1 MNFETIFL
9 EKSDLQKFTMFQT
22 LVTNQTQ
29 SLSITDLAERLG
41 LSYQQSYNVFQ
52 ELTRDL
58 VALSGEPT
66 GKIKQSLTDGAAL
79 ALSIDD
85 YRLFLLHDSIP
96 FQFID
101 YLVQGTQQSV
111 GRFCTDHYISR
122 STLMR
127 KTALIRRFLT
137 GFKVKISLTT
147 ATFVGD
153 EKQVRLFLQLFYWLS
168 YHGSRWP
175 FRALDFAA
183 LSKQYLALPTADP
196 NPITA
201 SQERL
206 FWGVCRTRMS
216 RGHFVTLNADFER
229 SVPRGAFS
237 MTAVYPGKHNPNV
250 AQDTLDAETIFFYFF
265 QQKTIRFTSPSPD
278 TVQMARHLEK
288 INSPAAQLVA
298 GLPTAVR
305 DHAGAAAPDPFKN
318 AQLHTN
324 LMRVAA
330 AFYLMGGNFVKQSDF
345 FKPALPNYMQK
356 QARVT
361 LTHYIE
367 QLPDDARFAAF
378 KRAKRP
384 LVEMLFYLLVPY
396 LREFQWQDPVKVKLV
411 METTD
416 TVNRNIIDF
425 VRNLSVVEL
434 LSDDAPL
441 TDADLLITALD
452 DFVEPDTL
460 AALPPHIAKFN
471 WYLDATDGDYQ
482 SLFKTI
488 YHLFRQKLIAAGN

>member
-9 EKSDLQKFTMFQT
+9 EKADLQKFTMFQT

-29 SLSITDLAERLG
+29 SLSITDLAERLA

-58 VALSGEPT
+58 VELSRQPA
-66 GKIKQSLTDGAAL
+66 GKIKQALTDGAAL
-79 ALSIDD
+79 NLSIDD
-85 YRLFLLHDSIP
+85 YRLFLLNSSIA
-96 FQFID
+96 FQFVD
-101 YLVQGTQQSV
+101 YLVQGNQQSV
-111 GRFCTDHYISR
+111 SHFCGDHYISR

-127 KTALIRRFLT
+127 KTALVRSFLS
-137 GFKVKISLTT
+137 GFKVKISLTQ

-175 FRALDFAA
+175 FRALDFDR
-183 LSKQYLALPTADP
+183 LSAQYRSLPSADQD
-196 NPITA
+196 PITA

-216 RGHFVTLNADFER
+216 RGHFVSLNAGFSKSIPQGE
-229 SVPRGAFS
+229 FS
-237 MTAVYPGKHNPNV
+237 MTAVYPSKPNPNV
-250 AQDTLDAETIFFYFF
+250 PQAALDAETIFFYFF
-265 QQKTIRFTSPSPD
+265 QQKTIRFTPPAAS
-278 TVQMARHLEK
+278 TMMMCNYLEQTS
-288 INSPAAQLVA
+288 SPAAQVVA
-298 GLPTAVR
+298 GLPAAVR
-305 DHAGAAAPDPFKN
+305 QDSVGQTDPFEDPV
-318 AQLHTN
+318 LHAN
-324 LMRVAA
+324 LMRVTA
-330 AFYLMGGNFVKQSDF
+330 AFYLMEGNFVKQSDF
-345 FKPALPNYMQK
+345 FKPSLPNYMQK
-356 QARVT
+356 QARRT
-361 LTHYIE
+361 LSRYIDS
-367 QLPDDARFAAF
+367 LPDRADYQTF

-396 LREFQWQDPVKVKLV
+396 LRDFQWQELVKVKLV

-434 LSDDAPL
+434 LGDDAPL
-441 TDADLLITALD
+441 EQADLLITALD
-452 DFVEPDTL
+452 DFVDPVAL
-460 AALPPHIAKFN
+460 SALPKRIAKFN

-482 SLFKTI
+482 TLFETVFK
-488 YHLFRQKLIAAGN
+488 LFQQKLIASGN